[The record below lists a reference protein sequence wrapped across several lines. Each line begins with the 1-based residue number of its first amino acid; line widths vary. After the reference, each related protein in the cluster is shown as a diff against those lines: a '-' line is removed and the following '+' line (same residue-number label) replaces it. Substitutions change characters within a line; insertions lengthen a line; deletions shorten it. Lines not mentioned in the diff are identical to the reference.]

1 MYACK
6 YDPSADP
13 DALYFSCH
21 ASVLLCST
29 SHNFNLL
36 NFDICET
43 TGSDCVLTAHI
54 NRGGTAQKSFKM
66 HSQDL
71 KVRLYPIQFPLGG
84 FITKVWDTLEE

>member
-1 MYACK
+1 MSMFVQCVISVRYINKC
-6 YDPSADP
+6 YYPETSADP

-43 TGSDCVLTAHI
+43 AGSDCVLTAHTVSTEAEQHR
-54 NRGGTAQKSFKM
+54 NV
-66 HSQDL
+66 L
-71 KVRLYPIQFPLGG
+71 KCTHRI
-84 FITKVWDTLEE
+84 

>member
-1 MYACK
+1 MKVTTDEKKNHIHTVCAVCVYACK
-6 YDPSADP
+6 YNPSADP

-43 TGSDCVLTAHI
+43 AGSDCVLTAHTVSTEAEQHR
-54 NRGGTAQKSFKM
+54 NV
-66 HSQDL
+66 L
-71 KVRLYPIQFPLGG
+71 KCIHRI
-84 FITKVWDTLEE
+84 